1 MDFRIGCFESRKQKH
16 NNKIIIMADLYSNFA
31 FMMCESIIYSVLI
44 TVDFLIKNAVPIV
57 KAFVSS
63 VLLFILSGSAL
74 R

>member
-1 MDFRIGCFESRKQKH
+1 
-16 NNKIIIMADLYSNFA
+16 
-31 FMMCESIIYSVLI
+31 MMCESIIYSVLI

-74 R
+74 NEYFDRVMLNNYMNPCDTA

>member
-1 MDFRIGCFESRKQKH
+1 
-16 NNKIIIMADLYSNFA
+16 
-31 FMMCESIIYSVLI
+31 MMCESIIYSVLI

-74 R
+74 NEYFDRVMQNKYMNPCDTA

>member
-1 MDFRIGCFESRKQKH
+1 
-16 NNKIIIMADLYSNFA
+16 
-31 FMMCESIIYSVLI
+31 MMCESIIYSVLI

-74 R
+74 NEYFDRVMQNNYMNPCDTA